1 MLLRDVKKK
10 FPIGSKW
17 SGIDQCF
24 EATFEVTGYNPSYG
38 EKSFTDDQDVGET
51 NCVEVNSNVHGK
63 WTLNANG
70 QLVIA
75 GDVRI
80 NMDKRID
87 PKLIQVLENE
97 PTLINGRLF
106 ENLEEAQDCP
116 VCAVGALIRGLP
128 EDQFADAIE
137 FMREKNYNGSI
148 GSTYMKPVQDM
159 LTNHYNLSVSDLQSL
174 MAANDYAREQERKE
188 KVLKKAKEIAQ

>member
-10 FPIGSKW
+10 FPVGSRWKGKT
-17 SGIDQCF
+17 SQHDT
-24 EATFEVTGYNPSYG
+24 TFEVTEIACHIDGVKTTS
-38 EKSFTDDQDVGET
+38 DDAVVGE
-51 NCVEVNSNVHGK
+51 GK
-63 WTLNANG
+63 MCIVAKDEADGCSWNLYSDG
-70 QLVIA
+70 SWGSVKLE
-75 GDVRI
+75 
-80 NMDKRID
+80 KRID
-87 PKLIQVLENE
+87 LPKFIEVLEGE
-97 PTLINGRLF
+97 GELIEGRLF